1 MAKQVD
7 VLRALQD
14 EAYAKELTAEQWSE
28 LTQSPQWNELVA
40 ENPEQVAPL
49 IAKYGN
55 TLTGGNNGDGG
66 SRVPQ
71 AAPAAAFTTIGKR
84 VPRVHGAGI
93 VTGLGK
99 YVQNMRVPGMLF
111 MKTLR
116 SPHPHAK
123 IKSIDTSKA
132 ENLPGVVAVLH
143 RGNLPKEYG
152 DYRLGSGPPNRY
164 LFNEEVY
171 EVGAPIV
178 AVAAESDHIADE
190 AVHLIN
196 VEYEVLPAVFDF
208 LEGMKAST
216 PKQWDNKL
224 DGTIVNI
231 EKPLVR
237 GDPDGGMAKAQVVVD
252 NVANRSTEFHM
263 PLEMS
268 ISIVWWD
275 NDRVTMHYTTQYA
288 HGARN
293 GLAQALGLPQ
303 NKVRVIQNGYMGSG
317 YGFRT
322 GADMQEIH
330 AAILSKITGRPVR
343 AMATR
348 AEDFVT
354 RGHRP
359 QNRNEMKLGVN
370 RDGMIVAGQFKVI
383 SNVGA
388 QRGTAASGAW
398 FPMQVL
404 YKIPNLRLEGIDV
417 FTNSYKSSA
426 YRCVGHPNGTMALET
441 LVDKAAYAIQ
451 MDPFEFRLKNINLNG
466 NPENKK
472 PFSNPGIITCMNE
485 AAKAIDWKNKWHAP
499 KAKQVQPGVFH
510 GIGMANVACS
520 HGGGSPNAT
529 GVVIVTSDGNF
540 QVVSGSNEIGDG
552 QRTLMTMIAS
562 ETLGIPL
569 EKASITAEVDTDF
582 VSDTNGSFGS
592 IQTNTGGW
600 GIYEAA
606 ADAKRQLLEW
616 GAKKFIDDAKKA
628 SPPQTI
634 TVKPE
639 ELDVVNGNVVFK
651 SDANKKLPVAQVV
664 QFSTGQVIGRG
675 VHLQDPTWERTAF
688 ATHAAEVE
696 VDTNTGSVSVIKY
709 VAVHDVGKALNPLAL
724 EQQIEGGAIMG
735 LGAALTEELLIDKAT
750 GLPLNDNILDYKAL
764 SIKDVPRKIDIVLV
778 EHAREYGVYGAHG
791 IGEPPINPPGATI
804 ANAVFNAIG
813 VRIDALPITREKVLA
828 ALKAA

>member
-7 VLRALQD
+7 VLRAVQD
-14 EAYAKELTAEQWSE
+14 EHYAAQMTPEQWSE

-40 ENPEQVAPL
+40 ESPELVAPL
-49 IAKYGN
+49 IAKFGN
-55 TLTGGNNGDGG
+55 YVLVSGNGGEKTPA
-66 SRVPQ
+66 S
-71 AAPAAAFTTIGKR
+71 APAAATTFNVLGKR
-84 VPRVHGAGI
+84 IPRVHGLGI

-99 YVQNMRVPGMLF
+99 YVQNMRVPNMLF

-123 IKSIDTSKA
+123 VIKIDTSKA
-132 ENLPGVVAVLH
+132 EKLPGVVAVLH
-143 RGNLPKEYG
+143 RGNLPKQYQ
-152 DYRLGSGPPNRY
+152 DYRMGSGPPNRY

-178 AVAAESDHIADE
+178 ALVAESDHIADE
-190 AVHLIN
+190 AIHLID
-196 VEYEVLPAVFDF
+196 VQYEVLTPVLDF

-216 PKQWDNKL
+216 PKQWDSKL

-231 EKPLVR
+231 ENPLVR

-252 NVANRSTEFHM
+252 NIANRSTEFHM

-268 ISIVWWD
+268 ISIGWWD
-275 NDRVTMHYTTQYA
+275 NDRYIMHYTTQYA

-317 YGFRT
+317 YGYRT
-322 GADMQEIH
+322 GADLQEIH
-330 AAILSKITGRPVR
+330 AAILSKMTGRPVR

-348 AEDFVT
+348 AEDFIA

-359 QNRNEMKLGVN
+359 QNRNETKLGVN
-370 RDGMIVAGQFKVI
+370 RDGTIVAGHFKVI

-404 YKIPNLRLEGIDV
+404 YKIPNLRLEGVDV

-426 YRCVGHPNGTMALET
+426 YRCVGHPNGTSALET
-441 LVDKAAYAIQ
+441 LMDKAAYAIN
-451 MDPFEFRLKNINLNG
+451 MDPLEFRLKNINLAG

-472 PFSNPGIITCMNE
+472 PFSNPGIVTCMNE
-485 AAKAIDWKNKWHAP
+485 AAKAIDWKNKFHAP
-499 KAKQVQPGVFH
+499 KAKQVRPGVFH

-529 GVVIVTSDGNF
+529 GVVIITSDGNF

-552 QRTLMTMIAS
+552 QRTLMTMIAA

-569 EKASITAEVDTDF
+569 ERASIAVEVDTDF

-600 GIYEAA
+600 GIFEAA

-616 GAKKFIDDAKKA
+616 GAKKFMDDAKKA
-628 SPPQTI
+628 TPPQTI

-639 ELDVVNGNVVFK
+639 ELDVVGGNVVFK
-651 SDANKKLPVAQVV
+651 SDPNKKITVAQAV

-675 VHLQDPTWERTAF
+675 VHQQPPTWERTSF

-696 VDTNTGSVSVIKY
+696 VDTATGAVKVIKY

-724 EQQIEGGAIMG
+724 EQQIEGGTIMG
-735 LGAALTEELLIDKAT
+735 LGAALNEELLIDKAT

-804 ANAVFNAIG
+804 CNAVFNAIG
-813 VRIDALPITREKVLA
+813 VRIDAIPITREKVLT

>member
-7 VLRALQD
+7 MLRAIQD
-14 EAYAKELTAEQWSE
+14 PSYAAQLTPEQWSE
-28 LTQSPQWNELVA
+28 LTQSPQWNEIAA
-40 ENPEQVAPL
+40 ENPELVAPL
-49 IAKYGN
+49 LARYGN
-55 TLTGGNNGDGG
+55 YGGA
-66 SRVPQ
+66 RAPQ
-71 AAPAAAFTTIGKR
+71 AAPAAAAFTTIGKR
-84 VPRVHGAGI
+84 VPRIHGLGI
-93 VTGLGK
+93 VTGLGR
-99 YVQNMRVPGMLF
+99 YVENMRVPGMLH

-123 IKSIDTSKA
+123 VKSIDTSKA
-132 ENLPGVVAVLH
+132 EKLSGVVAILH
-143 RGNLPKEYG
+143 RGNLPKEYQ
-152 DYRLGSGPPNRY
+152 DYRMGSGPPNRY
-164 LFNEEVY
+164 LFNEEVF
-171 EVGAPIV
+171 EVGAPIA

-190 AVHLIN
+190 ATHLID
-196 VEYEVLPAVFDF
+196 VQYEVLPAVFDF

-237 GDPDGGMAKAQVVVD
+237 GDPDGAMSQAQVVVE
-252 NVANRSTEFHM
+252 NVANRSVEFHM

-268 ISIVWWD
+268 ASLCWWD
-275 NDRVTMHYTTQYA
+275 NDRLTMHYTTQYA
-288 HGARN
+288 HGARS

-322 GADMQEIH
+322 GADLQEIH
-330 AAILSKITGRPVR
+330 AAILSRVTGRPVR
-343 AMATR
+343 SQATR
-348 AEDFVT
+348 AEDFIT

-359 QNRNEMKLGVN
+359 QNRNESKLAVN
-370 RDGMIVAGQFKVI
+370 RDGTIVAGAFKVI

-398 FPMQVL
+398 FPLQVL
-404 YKIPNLRLEGIDV
+404 YKIPNLRLEGVDV
-417 FTNSYKSSA
+417 FTNSFKSSA
-426 YRCVGHPNGTMALET
+426 YRCVSHPNGTMTLET
-441 LVDKAAYAIQ
+441 LIDKAAYAIN
-451 MDPFEFRLKNINLNG
+451 MDPLDFRMKNINLDG
-466 NPENKK
+466 NPDTKK
-472 PFSNPGIITCMNE
+472 PFSNPGIVTCMNE
-485 AAKAIDWKNKWHAP
+485 AAKAVSWKTKWHAP
-499 KAKQVQPGVFH
+499 KAKEIRPGVFH
-510 GIGMANVACS
+510 GIGLANVACS
-520 HGGGSPNAT
+520 HGGGSPSAT
-529 GVVIVTSDGNF
+529 GVVIITSDGNF

-562 ETLGIPL
+562 EVLGIPL
-569 EKASITAEVDTDF
+569 ERASITAEVDTDF

-600 GIYEAA
+600 GMFEAA
-606 ADAKRQLLEW
+606 TDARRQLLEW
-616 GAKKFIDDAKKA
+616 GAKKFVDDAKKA
-628 SPPQTI
+628 TPSQTI

-639 ELDVVNGNVVFK
+639 ELDVVNGNVVSK

-664 QFSTGQVIGRG
+664 QFSTGQIIGRG
-675 VHLQDPTWERTAF
+675 VHQQDPTWERTAF

-696 VDTNTGSVSVIKY
+696 VDTNTGAVQVTKY

-724 EQQIEGGAIMG
+724 ENQIEGGAIMG
-735 LGAALTEELLIDKAT
+735 LGAALNEELLIDKAT
-750 GLPLNDNILDYKAL
+750 GLPLNANILDYKAF

-778 EHAREYGVYGAHG
+778 EHAREYGVFGAHG